1 MDCSVTEASHGVVG
15 EDGGV
20 TEASEKLGARRRLTP
35 GASSQGA
42 AGPTA
47 AAATVRAAASGQLPA
62 VPTQPF
68 SHTPAAAGG
77 SMGQAGSGWRV
88 RAAGQVGE
96 REAEAES
103 EGEEEA
109 WLTQMRPLATHPG
122 VVLPSPLAL
131 LALLLLPLSL
141 WLVAVVAG
149 VHLFEGVATRKADV
163 QHLMLWFDLHV
174 FRTPLGPAL
183 PFLALMIRALGAYF
197 SPPPRPP
204 PSRSSNRKGA
214 PPQPPLH
221 PAPPALPSTS
231 PTAPPAPAAPMRGTL
246 LLHCAWVYLAVAATR
261 LLAYTAHLALQQ
273 YGTHLFTSAAAT
285 APPGASALNGTLGD
299 LAGGAGGAGG
309 GGTGSSGGGQA
320 GGGEGAPGQGGVVG
334 LLPHVAY
341 LSDHLFLGA
350 SVVACLQ
357 GGGVQG
363 GGVQGGGVQG
373 GGVQGGGVQGGGV
386 QGGGV
391 QGGGVQGGG

>member
-88 RAAGQVGE
+88 RATGQVGE

-141 WLVAVVAG
+141 WLLAVVAG

-183 PFLALMIRALGAYF
+183 PFLALTLRALAAYF
-197 SPPPRPP
+197 SPPPTPP
-204 PSRSSNRKGA
+204 PSRSR
-214 PPQPPLH
+214 
-221 PAPPALPSTS
+221 
-231 PTAPPAPAAPMRGTL
+231 
-246 LLHCAWVYLAVAATR
+246 
-261 LLAYTAHLALQQ
+261 
-273 YGTHLFTSAAAT
+273 
-285 APPGASALNGTLGD
+285 
-299 LAGGAGGAGG
+299 
-309 GGTGSSGGGQA
+309 
-320 GGGEGAPGQGGVVG
+320 QGGVVG

-357 GGGVQG
+357 VELVCAVSDVIKLELGGGPGPGRG
-363 GGVQGGGVQG
+363 GLPLWRHMAAGSAAVLSMAGLLLVSLDMHFTARHFHQPRESVLALLLGGLAFQAPLLLWIHRKWRAVHASTLDIARCE
-373 GGVQGGGVQGGGV
+373 
-386 QGGGV
+386 
-391 QGGGVQGGG
+391 